1 MRLHL
6 EGNIN
11 TYYVQTLCMIFFPGS
26 KFSEGAQADSAS
38 PALSLRVVEEEQG
51 CTAYAEMSHQG
62 KTECAKAYFPYR
74 ADRTR
79 ERTRKLAAGGAVMRA
94 GEALLGYRPSWG
106 MMTGVRP
113 SKLAMELLLRGY
125 DTEKTVQ
132 TLEEEFFALPKKA
145 MLATEVAKREQAML
159 QGHSKKDCSLYVS
172 IPFCPTRCA
181 YCSFVSYTS
190 KRLLSLIPDYLGA
203 LCEDIT
209 ALLHQIDVLGLHLKS
224 IYIGGGTPTILEPD
238 QLRLLL
244 STIGEHCD
252 VSALEEYTLESGR
265 PDTITK
271 EKFLVAREY
280 GVGRV
285 SVNPQTLSDE
295 VLRRIGRDHTTEQFL
310 RAFSEAREA
319 GIPCINTDLIA
330 GLPGDHFANFSHS
343 LDKILEL
350 RPENLTVHTFCVKK
364 AADILHQDENVYSL
378 SGGDAGKCVDY
389 SQIRA
394 PMRGYVPYYMY
405 RQKNTV
411 GNFENV
417 GFALPGF
424 EGRYNVYMMEE
435 FHSVFA
441 AGAGAVTKAVEYTPD
456 GSAPPKIARFFNHK
470 YPFEYLRDHQAQIT
484 QKLDFIEQFYRERGL
499 AD

>member
-26 KFSEGAQADSAS
+26 KFSEEAQADPTS
-38 PALSLRVVEEEQG
+38 PALSLRVVEDADG
-51 CTAYAEMSHQG
+51 CTAYASMSYHER
-62 KTECAKAYFPYR
+62 TATADASFAY
-74 ADRTR
+74 RTDITK
-79 ERTRKLAAGGAVMRA
+79 ERTRKLAAGAAVMRA
-94 GEALLGYRPSWG
+94 GEQLLGYRPSWG

-113 SKLAMELLLRGY
+113 SKLAMELLLKGKSP
-125 DTEKTVQ
+125 EQAVE
-132 TLEEEFFALPKKA
+132 TLIDEFFALPKKA
-145 MLATEVAKREQAML
+145 SLATEVARREKEML
-159 QGHSKKDCSLYVS
+159 AGHSIRDCSLYVS

-190 KRLLSLIPDYLGA
+190 QRLLSLIPDYLTA
-203 LCEDIT
+203 LCEDVR
-209 ALLHQIDVLGLHLKS
+209 LLLQKIRSLGLNLKT
-224 IYIGGGTPTILEPD
+224 IYIGGGTPTILQPD

-244 STIGEHCD
+244 HTIEQGCD
-252 VSALEEYTLESGR
+252 VTALEEYTLESGR
-265 PDTITK
+265 PDTITA
-271 EKFLVAREY
+271 EKFRVAKEY

-295 VLRRIGRDHTTEQFL
+295 VLHRIGRDHTTEQFL
-310 RAFSEAREA
+310 RAFDIAREV

-330 GLPGDHFANFSHS
+330 GLPGDNFASFSQS

-350 RPENLTVHTFCVKK
+350 HPENLTVNTFCVKK
-364 AADILHQDENVYSL
+364 AADILHQDQNIYSL
-378 SGGDAGKCVDY
+378 HGGDAGKCVDY

-394 PMRGYVPYYMY
+394 PMKGYVPYYMY

-417 GFALPGF
+417 GFSLPGF

-470 YPFEYLRDHQAQIT
+470 YPFEYLRDHGTEISS
-484 QKLDFIEQFYRERGL
+484 KLEFIEKFYDERGITE
-499 AD
+499 

>member
-26 KFSEGAQADSAS
+26 KFSEEAQADPSG
-38 PALSLRVVEEEQG
+38 PALDLRVSEDADG
-51 CTAYAEMSHQG
+51 CSAHAVMSYGG
-62 KTECAKAYFPYR
+62 KSVSADAHFAYR
-74 ADRTR
+74 AHLTK
-79 ERTRKLAAGGAVMRA
+79 ERTRKLAAGGAVMKA
-94 GEALLGYRPSWG
+94 GEQLLGYRPSWG

-113 SKLAMELLLRGY
+113 AKLAMERLLQG
-125 DTEKTVQ
+125 KTPEETVDAL
-132 TLEEEFFALPKKA
+132 TEEFFALPKKA
-145 MLATEVAKREQAML
+145 MLATEVAKREYEML
-159 QGHSKKDCSLYVS
+159 AGHSKRDCSLYVS

-190 KRLLSLIPDYLGA
+190 QRLLSLIPEYLDT
-203 LCEDIT
+203 LCEDIRQ
-209 ALLHQIDVLGLHLKS
+209 LLAKIKEMGLNLKTV
-224 IYIGGGTPTILEPD
+224 YIGGGTPTILEPD

-244 STIGEHCD
+244 STIQSGCD

-265 PDTITK
+265 PDTITL
-271 EKFLVAREY
+271 EKFRVAREY

-295 VLRRIGRDHTTEQFL
+295 VLSRIGRDHTTEQFL
-310 RAFSEAREA
+310 RAFDAAREA

-364 AADILHQDENVYSL
+364 AADIVHQDDNVYSL
-378 SGGDAGKCVDY
+378 HGGDAGKCVDY

-394 PMRGYVPYYMY
+394 PMKGYVPYYMY

-417 GFALPGF
+417 GFSLPGY

-441 AGAGAVTKAVEYTPD
+441 AGAGAVTKAVEYSPD

-470 YPFEYLRDHQAQIT
+470 YPFEYLRDRETEIST
-484 QKLDFIEQFYRERGL
+484 KLEFIENFYRERSL
-499 AD
+499 ID